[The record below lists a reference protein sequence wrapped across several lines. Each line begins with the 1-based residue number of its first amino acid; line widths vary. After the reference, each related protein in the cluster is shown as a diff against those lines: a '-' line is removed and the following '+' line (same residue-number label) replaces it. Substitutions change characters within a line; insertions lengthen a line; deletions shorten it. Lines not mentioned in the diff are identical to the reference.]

1 MKTACPIGSLLA
13 ATNYSDRSMRCVGKN
28 YAHIRDTGAF
38 IDPLFS
44 SGVVTV
50 VRSAETAA
58 ERVGSCLENRKGF
71 GEVDA
76 RRYEKTVRHRLDSV
90 SWLT

>member
-13 ATNYSDRSMRCVGKN
+13 ATNYCDRSMRCVGKN
-28 YAHIRDTGAF
+28 YAHIRDAGAF

-44 SGVVTV
+44 SGVAMV

-71 GEVDA
+71 GEVM